1 MIILIAYF
9 RFLFILTHQ
18 IQKTDEVIETQ
29 EAKLLNKL
37 CSEVKQ
43 QLTVINE
50 QVNKVEST
58 KKEIIRNL
66 AYNINDLG
74 LCPTDM
80 ICDLI
85 ATKLKG
91 IVPRSYITNALDSE
105 YKNQNYKRKTSSN
118 RYQEK
123 SSSGIIDY
131 DQSFDVRECQI
142 SDWDLYSDQIKKAWV
157 IQLIEYKL
165 EQERTIMSLQQQI
178 AKLEGT

>member
-1 MIILIAYF
+1 
-9 RFLFILTHQ
+9 LTQ
-18 IQKTDEVIETQ
+18 IQKTEEVIETQ

-50 QVNKVEST
+50 KVNKAEST

-91 IVPRSYITNALDSE
+91 IVPRAYITNALDSK
-105 YKNQNYKRKTSSN
+105 YKNQNYKRKTSTNIS
-118 RYQEK
+118 YQE
-123 SSSGIIDY
+123 SGVIIDY
-131 DQSFDVRECQI
+131 GESFDVRECQI
-142 SDWDLYSDQIKKAWV
+142 SEWHTYSDQVKKAWV
-157 IQLIEYKL
+157 IQLISDKL
-165 EQERTIMSLQQQI
+165 ELQKEIIELQARLQVD
-178 AKLEGT
+178 